1 MALTYRGQLNR
12 PLTSAEID
20 ANFAYFTGSYSV
32 TGSITISSGSSSPL
46 VLPVVS
52 ASLDFADDTAAA
64 AGGVP
69 LGGIYRNGNVLS
81 IRIS

>member
-1 MALTYRGQLNR
+1 MGLTYRGNLNR
-12 PLTSAEID
+12 PLTIEEID
-20 ANFAYFTGSYSV
+20 GNVQYFTGSYAV
-32 TGSITISSGSSSPL
+32 TGSLTIASGSATPL
-46 VLPVVS
+46 ILPIVS
-52 ASLDFADDTAAA
+52 ASLNFNGDIAAA

>member
-1 MALTYRGQLNR
+1 MGLTYRSDLNR
-12 PLTSAEID
+12 PLTNTEID
-20 ANFAYFTGSYSV
+20 DNFRYFTGSYAI
-32 TGSITISSGSSSPL
+32 TGSLTISSGSSTPL
-46 VLPVVS
+46 ILPIVS
-52 ASLDFADDTAAA
+52 SSLDFEDDTAAA

>member
-12 PLTSAEID
+12 PLTSTEID
-20 ANFAYFTGSYSV
+20 ANFAHFTGSHSI
-32 TGSITISSGSSSPL
+32 TGSVIISSGSSSPL
-46 VLPVVS
+46 ILPIVS
-52 ASLDFADDTAAA
+52 ASLDFNDDTEAA